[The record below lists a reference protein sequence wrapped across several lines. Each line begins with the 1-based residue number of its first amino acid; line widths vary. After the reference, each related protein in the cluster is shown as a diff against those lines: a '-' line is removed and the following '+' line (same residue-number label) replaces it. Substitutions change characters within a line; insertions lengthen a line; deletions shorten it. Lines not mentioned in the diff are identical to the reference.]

1 MNINPNSKKNFNDEI
16 ILKFNPI
23 IITEYL
29 KWLSYISEKEVQ
41 QINELSEKP
50 MYDLSSAE
58 IENLKRFNESL
69 KLIPL
74 LKQYLLNNISN
85 KDMITVHNYI
95 MEYNIEDIMKSKLDD
110 KEISEAM
117 LIIDGVLRK
126 PHSKLVKYALSNR
139 EEEVYNTLSM
149 VEAYALYFID
159 KIYMNLSVQK
169 IENLI
174 LNKYPNAME
183 LEDYRAKEEKRVNR
197 TLEILKKL

>member
-1 MNINPNSKKNFNDEI
+1 MNINLNSKKNFNDEI

-23 IITEYL
+23 IIMEYL

-50 MYDLSSAE
+50 TYELSSEE
-58 IENLKRFNESL
+58 IENLKKFNESL

-74 LKQYLLNNISN
+74 LKQYLLNNCSN

-117 LIIDGVLRK
+117 LIVDGVLRE
-126 PHSKLVKYALSNR
+126 PYSKLVKYALSNR

-149 VEAYALYFID
+149 IEAYALYFID

-174 LNKYPNAME
+174 LGRYPNAME
-183 LEDYRAKEEKRVNR
+183 LEDYRVKEEKRVNR